1 MENLDLQE
9 IRGQLDG
16 IDSQLVELFERR
28 MKLCGD
34 VAEYKI
40 GTGKAVYDA
49 AREKEKLGTVT
60 GMAHGDFNR
69 QGVYELF
76 SQIMTISRRLQYGIL
91 AGHGQCLD
99 TGFTMVQELKRD
111 HSRIVYQGVEGAYS
125 HAAALQYF
133 GDDAD
138 VYHVPSFEDAMVE
151 VEEGRADYAVL
162 PIENSSAGAV
172 SGNYDNLVMHNLY
185 IVAETQVSVNH
196 ALLGLKGAVLSDI
209 KKRGTIPLITKTA
222 DAGDL
227 LEGTA
232 WEMFQK
238 DLFCSHLY
246 QAVVSGKYH
255 TRLKN
260 EYTHSVV
267 MKS

>member
-185 IVAETQVSVNH
+185 IVA
-196 ALLGLKGAVLSDI
+196 
-209 KKRGTIPLITKTA
+209 A
-222 DAGDL
+222 DSPCGGIL
-227 LEGTA
+227 NG
-232 WEMFQK
+232 
-238 DLFCSHLY
+238 
-246 QAVVSGKYH
+246 
-255 TRLKN
+255 
-260 EYTHSVV
+260 
-267 MKS
+267 

>member
-138 VYHVPSFEDAMVE
+138 VYHVPSFEDAC
-151 VEEGRADYAVL
+151 L
-162 PIENSSAGAV
+162 
-172 SGNYDNLVMHNLY
+172 
-185 IVAETQVSVNH
+185 
-196 ALLGLKGAVLSDI
+196 
-209 KKRGTIPLITKTA
+209 
-222 DAGDL
+222 
-227 LEGTA
+227 
-232 WEMFQK
+232 
-238 DLFCSHLY
+238 
-246 QAVVSGKYH
+246 
-255 TRLKN
+255 
-260 EYTHSVV
+260 
-267 MKS
+267 